1 MQRSSLPPDP
11 VLRGAAI
18 MIIVTLGF
26 AVLWTATDILAPMVL
41 GLVTGVIL
49 APVTDMLERTGLPHG
64 IVAALVVVF
73 GGLIIAMLIFLA
85 EPVVWRVAEELPRI
99 KWELRTLI
107 QEFRGLFQ
115 SLNEMNQEVKEALGS
130 KPEAEGENADPA
142 IPSVTAALLLA
153 PLVISQILI
162 FAGVLFFFLLTRK
175 RIYAW
180 LSNWIGS
187 SADTV
192 IIQQRFTNAE
202 RLVSRY
208 FLTISVIN
216 AGLGAALGGA
226 LALIGLPGA
235 FVWGVVAALAN
246 FILYM
251 GPMMVTAGLLIAG
264 LVTFNGLMVLLPP
277 AIFLGLNMLEAQFVT
292 PTFLGKRIAVNPLL
306 IFISLVVW
314 LWLWGPIGGII
325 AIPVLVIAMVM
336 LDIFEDDEDE
346 A

>member
-1 MQRSSLPPDP
+1 M
-11 VLRGAAI
+11 
-18 MIIVTLGF
+18 
-26 AVLWTATDILAPMVL
+26 
-41 GLVTGVIL
+41 
-49 APVTDMLERTGLPHG
+49 
-64 IVAALVVVF
+64 
-73 GGLIIAMLIFLA
+73 
-85 EPVVWRVAEELPRI
+85 
-99 KWELRTLI
+99 
-107 QEFRGLFQ
+107 
-115 SLNEMNQEVKEALGS
+115 
-130 KPEAEGENADPA
+130 
-142 IPSVTAALLLA
+142 
-153 PLVISQILI
+153 
-162 FAGVLFFFLLTRK
+162 
-175 RIYAW
+175 
-180 LSNWIGS
+180 
-187 SADTV
+187 
-192 IIQQRFTNAE
+192 
-202 RLVSRY
+202 
-208 FLTISVIN
+208 
-216 AGLGAALGGA
+216 
-226 LALIGLPGA
+226 ALIGLPGA